1 MRGFEAPGSSV
12 GGVASAAAEMSEVPA
27 GIFVAAED
35 GESLAAIVVADGEG
49 VEAAG
54 AEDLSHAASKR
65 TIKPVKTI
73 EVMCNG

>member
-27 GIFVAAED
+27 GIFVAADD

-54 AEDLSHAASKR
+54 AEELSHAAMVSKNNA
-65 TIKPVKTI
+65 TKMTKT
-73 EVMCNG
+73 VCNG